1 LKAAQ
6 KIGME
11 TIRTFCH
18 KYRRLILNTS
28 LRTDVSLGG
37 SPAAVKKL
45 EDKLGIDLTS
55 PISAKL

>member
-1 LKAAQ
+1 
-6 KIGME
+6 ME